1 MSFENLYRDDHR
13 VLCQIVVDHA
23 VKDIHCAV
31 ITSRSEK
38 RVLRRELNISDC
50 FVMVLHLLVRLLT
63 GEIHVEP
70 KDFFVV
76 STEDEVVSFRVNAD
90 A

>member
-1 MSFENLYRDDHR
+1 
-13 VLCQIVVDHA
+13 
-23 VKDIHCAV
+23 
-31 ITSRSEK
+31 
-38 RVLRRELNISDC
+38 
-50 FVMVLHLLVRLLT
+50 MVLHLLVRLLT